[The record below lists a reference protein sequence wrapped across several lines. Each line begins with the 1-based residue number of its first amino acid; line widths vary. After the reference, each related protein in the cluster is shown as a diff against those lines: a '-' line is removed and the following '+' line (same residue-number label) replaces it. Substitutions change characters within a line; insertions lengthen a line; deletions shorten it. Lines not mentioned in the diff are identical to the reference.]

1 MTPDEIQQT
10 LGPPERQM
18 LLVFG
23 LRDDPHVEHEE
34 YVADIHEARLLLKQ
48 SAGMVEWASLFDYE
62 GDYLADTE
70 MLI

>member
-1 MTPDEIQQT
+1 MTSHP
-10 LGPPERQM
+10 M
-18 LLVFG
+18 LLVYG
-23 LRDDPHVEHEE
+23 LRDAPGQEFEE

-48 SAGMVEWASLFDYE
+48 SADMVEWASLFDYE